1 MWKRKDA
8 TVAYELGAA
17 QTDLS
22 DCYPLTG
29 NEDLFQSWLSN
40 SDGGAD
46 LLPSANL
53 TLAVGAVDMFLSEM
67 LVGCFEQLNMEAD
80 WITNIDQ
87 MFAVDGEY
95 LLTSL
100 SAVGKDL
107 NVASEDFVPTH
118 LYVSQTDSMASW
130 KELYKKLTRP
140 FTPNFDDL
148 VDEADTR
155 KKRQPRSDHKAS
167 SGETASQARAGHSKR
182 QREQDKNMI
191 DDGTDS
197 DDDGAVSKK
206 KAKAAAGWV
215 FKTLTDAAVAQ
226 KLQNKLKVDE
236 NKGAELA
243 KALKVLKDNNFK
255 LSHSPGQR
263 KVESLLM
270 KLRTDLTDKKAFP
283 DALESL
289 YAELGVPPPASPPT
303 TLEQNEGD
311 VPDAAPPIP
320 VANVRLVGE
329 GLGGKEPK
337 KRPDKA
343 STKAPDNNEAPVL
356 NVFDNARANAL
367 SAQLE
372 ALRLETKGFNDN
384 KKAHYVF
391 IEEAAKQAVDE
402 IRELK
407 NGLKDATASSG
418 TASVPTIV
426 LPQELSAQITEALK
440 ITEKNAALSAHNST
454 LIQRCTAL
462 TNFMGFAIDTFE
474 KGLNFVVCMKPQ
486 IANGTFTLEEVQAM
500 VQNCIQ
506 IPHVD
511 GRSRSS
517 LIEMLAAA

>member
-80 WITNIDQ
+80 WITSIDQ

-118 LYVSQTDSMASW
+118 LYVSQTDSKASW
-130 KELYKKLTRP
+130 KELYKKLSRP

-197 DDDGAVSKK
+197 DDDGAGSKK

-215 FKTLTDAAVAQ
+215 FNTLTDAAVAQ

-303 TLEQNEGD
+303 TLEQNTGD
-311 VPDAAPPIP
+311 LLDATPPS
-320 VANVRLVGE
+320 VTTVRLVGE

-343 STKAPDNNEAPVL
+343 STKAPDNNEAL
-356 NVFDNARANAL
+356 VFDNARANAL

-384 KKAHYVF
+384 KKSHYEF

-440 ITEKNAALSAHNST
+440 ITEKNAALSARNST

-462 TNFMGFAIDTFE
+462 TNFMGFAIDTYE

-506 IPHVD
+506 IQHVD
-511 GRSRSS
+511 GRSRLT
-517 LIEMLAAA
+517 LIEMLGAA